1 MISYLK
7 GIVAQKGSS
16 GMVLEVAG
24 IGYEL
29 AMSAKAL
36 ASMPAVGSAAQV
48 HTYLQVKED
57 GVALYGFASPSE
69 KELFCRLVGVS
80 GIGAKMAISA
90 LSTFSP
96 EDLAAAIAAGDVA
109 LIATVPGIGKKTAQR
124 VVLELQGT
132 LQTAP
137 GPFGGGAGAQAPTVL
152 ADATAALMGMGF
164 SEAEAAVA
172 LKGCSAADAGAA
184 LRYALKNLGGA

>member
-1 MISYLK
+1 MIAYLR
-7 GIVAQKGSS
+7 GVVAQKGGG

-24 IGYEL
+24 VGYEL

-36 ASMPAVGSAAQV
+36 ASLPAVGSAAQV

-57 GVALYGFASPSE
+57 GVALYGFASSGE
-69 KELFCRLVGVS
+69 KELFCRLIGVG

-96 EDLAAAIAAGDVA
+96 EELAAAIAAGDVA

-132 LQTAP
+132 LATEP
-137 GPFGGGAGAQAPTVL
+137 GLFAGASAQAPGAL

-164 SEAEAAVA
+164 SEAEVAVA
-172 LKGCSAADAGAA
+172 LKGCPAADAGAA
-184 LRYALKNLGGA
+184 VRYALKNLGGA

>member
-1 MISYLK
+1 MIAYLK
-7 GIVAQKGSS
+7 GVVAQKGGG

-57 GVALYGFASPSE
+57 GVALYGFASPGE
-69 KELFCRLVGVS
+69 KELFCRLTGVS
-80 GIGAKMAISA
+80 GVGAKMAISA

-132 LQTAP
+132 LETEP
-137 GPFGGGAGAQAPTVL
+137 SLSGGAGAQAPGAL

-172 LKGCSAADAGAA
+172 LKGCPASDAGSA
-184 LRYALKNLGGA
+184 LRYALRNLGGA